1 MWWPIGPYG
10 TIMAFI
16 LASTIPLR
24 NLLTRDEPE
33 ERLRLSELPQ
43 EIRSKGYKWRI
54 SLYLA
59 MYLYKA
65 VIDHH
70 NEPLKGRVGGYT
82 HWVHQLEGDFTLWA
96 QDAFRG
102 DLLTEVLAF
111 HYLFVYLFIIWFVP
125 IYFILVKDHVM
136 ADKAALNYLV
146 VYVLAVPLY
155 LFFNVEVTSSFIP
168 GMDALLYHDS
178 WYIEFITNNDPLD
191 NGVPSLHF
199 GLPLGLLIINR
210 LHCRELG
217 LSLKEWRH
225 RELDIFIMVNLGIY
239 LFSIQYLGIHWI
251 SDTIPGI
258 ILAIICAYFCHNWQP
273 SLRDRPSNGWR
284 SIMPSRRGV
293 ALAVAISVACTSAIA
308 LVAIDGPGSDD
319 DIANFR
325 LGPGDVVIDTI
336 EVHSLNHPVAV
347 EIRNVGEFGASCV
360 ILERS
365 HVVSNFDKGEFSNG
379 FVFEDLLDYPYHQ
392 VIPLIPGES
401 WKGDV
406 ETPSIFD
413 TNLVLCHSPGGIS
426 ELRISMEYVDDEL
439 IFTGILASLPAFII
453 TGLVVD
459 VTSRSEGIEGEDAP
473 DVDS

>member
-24 NLLTRDEPE
+24 NLLTRDEPD
-33 ERLRLSELPQ
+33 ERLKISDLPG
-43 EIRSKGYKWRI
+43 EIRSKGYKWHI

-70 NEPLKGRVGGYT
+70 NEPLKSRVGGYT
-82 HWVHQLEGDFTLWA
+82 HWIHQIEGDFTLWA
-96 QDAFRG
+96 QESFRS
-102 DLLTEVLAF
+102 DLLTEVLSF

-136 ADKAALNYLV
+136 ADKAAMNYFV
-146 VYVLAVPLY
+146 IYIMAVPLY
-155 LFFNVEVTSSFIP
+155 LFFNVEVTSSYIP

-178 WYIEFITNNDPLD
+178 WYIEFITNNDPMD

-217 LSLKEWRH
+217 IPLKEWRH
-225 RELDIFIMVNLGIY
+225 RELDTFLIANLAIY
-239 LFSIQYLGIHWI
+239 LFSIQYLGIHWV
-251 SDTIPGI
+251 SDIFPGI
-258 ILAIICAYFCHNWQP
+258 ALGVICAYFCHHWQP
-273 SLRDRPSNGWR
+273 TLRDRPSKGWT
-284 SIMPSRRGV
+284 SILPSRRGATF
-293 ALAVAISVACTSAIA
+293 ALAFTVVCTSAIA
-308 LVAIDGPGSDD
+308 FVAVDGPGSDD
-319 DIANFR
+319 DIPNFR
-325 LGPGDVVIDTI
+325 LGPGDIAIDTV
-336 EVHSLNHPVAV
+336 EVHSLSHPVQV
-347 EIRNVGEFGASCV
+347 EISNVGEFGSLCIV
-360 ILERS
+360 LERS
-365 HVVSNFDKGEFSNG
+365 HVVSHFEGGSFKDGYNFY
-379 FVFEDLLDYPYHQ
+379 DLLEYPHQ
-392 VIPLIPGES
+392 SAPLLSGES
-401 WKGDV
+401 WTGEV

-413 TNLVLCHSPGGIS
+413 THLVICHSPGGLS

-439 IFTGILASLPAFII
+439 LFTGILASLPAFII

-459 VTSRSEGIEGEDAP
+459 VASRSEGIEGQDRA
-473 DVDS
+473 

>member
-24 NLLTRDEPE
+24 DLLTRDEPE
-33 ERLRLSELPQ
+33 ERLRLSDLPQ
-43 EIRSKGYKWRI
+43 EIRSKGYKWHI

-70 NEPLKGRVGGYT
+70 NEPLKSRVGGYT
-82 HWVHQLEGDFTLWA
+82 HWVHQLEGNFTLWA
-96 QDAFRG
+96 QEAFRN
-102 DLLTEVLAF
+102 DLLTEVLSF

-191 NGVPSLHF
+191 NGIPSLHF

-210 LHCRELG
+210 LHCREMG
-217 LSLKEWRH
+217 IPIREWRH
-225 RELDIFIMVNLGIY
+225 RELDLFIIINLGIY

-251 SDTIPGI
+251 TDTIPGI
-258 ILAIICAYFCHNWQP
+258 VLAFICAYFCHHWQP
-273 SLRDRPSNGWR
+273 LLRDRPAKGWS
-284 SIMPSRRGV
+284 SIMPSRRGM
-293 ALAVAISVACTSAIA
+293 ALAVAMSLACTSAIA
-308 LVAIDGPGSDD
+308 LVAIDGPGSEDD
-319 DIANFR
+319 VANFR
-325 LGPGDVVIDTI
+325 LGPGDVAIDTI
-336 EVHSLNHPVAV
+336 EVHSLNHPVTV

-360 ILERS
+360 ILERA
-365 HVVSNFDKGEFSNG
+365 HVVSDFEKGQFSDGFDFN
-379 FVFEDLLDYPYHQ
+379 DLLQYPYYHF
-392 VIPLIPGES
+392 VPLISGES
-401 WKGDV
+401 WRGEV

-413 TNLVLCHSPGGIS
+413 TSLVICHSPGGTS
-426 ELRISMEYVDDEL
+426 ELRISMDYVDDEL

-453 TGLVVD
+453 AGLVID
-459 VTSRSEGIEGEDAP
+459 VTSRSEGVEGEDSA
-473 DVDS
+473 DVDA

>member
-33 ERLRLSELPQ
+33 ERLRISDLPG
-43 EIRSKGYKWRI
+43 EIRSKGYKWHI

-70 NEPLKGRVGGYT
+70 NEPLKERVGGYT
-82 HWVHQLEGDFTLWA
+82 HWIHQIEGDFTLWA
-96 QDAFRG
+96 QESFRS
-102 DLLTEVLAF
+102 DLLTEVLSF

-125 IYFILVKDHVM
+125 MYFILVKDHVM

-146 VYVLAVPLY
+146 IYVLAVPLY
-155 LFFNVEVTSSFIP
+155 LFFNVEVTSSYIP

-210 LHCRELG
+210 LHCRENG
-217 LSLKEWRH
+217 ISIKEWRH
-225 RELDIFIMVNLGIY
+225 RELDTFLIVNLAIY

-251 SDTIPGI
+251 TDIFPGVA
-258 ILAIICAYFCHNWQP
+258 LALICAYFCHHWQP
-273 SLRDRPSNGWR
+273 ILRDRPSNGWN
-284 SIMPSRRGV
+284 SVLPSRRG
-293 ALAVAISVACTSAIA
+293 AAFAIAFSVICTSAIA
-308 LVAIDGPGSDD
+308 FVAVDGPGSDD
-319 DIANFR
+319 DVANFR
-325 LGPGDVVIDTI
+325 LGPGDSVIDTI
-336 EVHSLNHPVAV
+336 EVHSLSHPVLV
-347 EIRNVGEFGASCV
+347 EISNVGEFGAYC
-360 ILERS
+360 IITERS
-365 HVVSNFDKGEFSNG
+365 HVVPH
-379 FVFEDLLDYPYHQ
+379 FEGGSFKDGSDFYDLLEYPHQ
-392 VIPLIPGES
+392 VAPLVSGES
-401 WKGDV
+401 WSGEV

-413 TNLVLCHSPGGIS
+413 THLVVCHSPGGLS
-426 ELRISMEYVDDEL
+426 ELRITMEYVDDEL
-439 IFTGILASLPAFII
+439 IFSGLLASLPAFII

-459 VTSRSEGIEGEDAP
+459 VKSRSEGVEGQD
-473 DVDS
+473 